1 MSLFETLLGGS
12 CLTPGSGVAIYLPNN
27 YGYVILTGIGSMFM
41 LTWKA
46 IQVGKVRKQFKIFY
60 PKMYSEDNDLFNCY
74 QRAHQNTLEV
84 YPTFL
89 TMLFVGGLEMP
100 VWSSLAGLIFILG
113 RIRYAQGYYT
123 GDPKK
128 RMQGAFYVAGLLML
142 LGASTKFAYR
152 LITN

>member
-1 MSLFETLLGGS
+1 MKIK
-12 CLTPGSGVAIYLPNN
+12 PAI
-27 YGYVILTGIGSMFM
+27 VDQTGIGSMFV
-41 LTWKA
+41 LVWKA
-46 IQVGKVRKQFKIFY
+46 LQVGKMRKQYKIFY

-74 QRAHQNTLEV
+74 QRAHQNSLEI

-89 TMLFVGGLEMP
+89 SMLFLGGLEMP
-100 VWSSLAGLIFILG
+100 VWSTIAGLIFILG

-128 RMQGAFYVAGLLML
+128 RMQGGFYVIGLLML

-152 LITN
+152 LISH